1 MRILVI
7 IVSYNFERW
16 IDRCLGSLRES
27 VHPVDTVVIDN
38 CSSDS
43 TTQLIEQRY
52 PKVRLIKNK
61 ENLGFGRANNIG
73 MEIAISEGYDAVFL
87 LNQDAWIDPQTIGTI
102 ANLCQKYPTYGIL
115 SPVHLTGNGDKPE
128 QGFSAYTGIRELSDL
143 NKEVPIVQTSFINA
157 AFWMI
162 PVAVLH
168 TVGGF
173 SPLFYHYGED
183 KDYVNRLKHHGYF
196 VGYSPIVFG
205 CHDRENRKVS
215 HEVWMRSEQIYLLTE
230 YANINY
236 SSVQAFGYGI
246 LAGIQKALQ
255 MLVQGKPKDAL
266 SYLAI
271 SCRLL
276 KQSSKVNRFR
286 KQSCQ
291 RKANY
296 LHL

>member
-1 MRILVI
+1 
-7 IVSYNFERW
+7 
-16 IDRCLGSLRES
+16 
-27 VHPVDTVVIDN
+27 
-38 CSSDS
+38 
-43 TTQLIEQRY
+43 
-52 PKVRLIKNK
+52 
-61 ENLGFGRANNIG
+61 
-73 MEIAISEGYDAVFL
+73 
-87 LNQDAWIDPQTIGTI
+87 
-102 ANLCQKYPTYGIL
+102 
-115 SPVHLTGNGDKPE
+115 
-128 QGFSAYTGIRELSDL
+128 
-143 NKEVPIVQTSFINA
+143 
-157 AFWMI
+157 
-162 PVAVLH
+162 
-168 TVGGF
+168 
-173 SPLFYHYGED
+173 
-183 KDYVNRLKHHGYF
+183 
-196 VGYSPIVFG
+196 
-205 CHDRENRKVS
+205 
-215 HEVWMRSEQIYLLTE
+215 MRSEQIYLLTE